1 MIAPAALFLYCNENI
16 SMILALSIVKISAY
30 IYNHLYNKYLVNIL
44 SYEFNDIKKAS
55 ILCLSILTLLILLII
70 FKKSY

>member
-1 MIAPAALFLYCNENI
+1 MTAPAALFLYCNENI
-16 SMILALSIVKISAY
+16 SMILALSIVKISTY
-30 IYNHLYNKYLVNIL
+30 LYNHLYNKYLVNIL

-55 ILCLSILTLLILLII
+55 ILCLSILTLLILLRI